1 MIAIKLPVRRRT
13 GLTAFGQF
21 IFALDWFFSINFAD
35 MVQQLIIALLFF
47 SAIAY
52 LGWVVYRSFNN
63 KSCPSGC
70 SKCSAVDF
78 RKIEA
83 DLKSRGL

>member
-1 MIAIKLPVRRRT
+1 
-13 GLTAFGQF
+13 
-21 IFALDWFFSINFAD
+21 